1 MVQVRLSHLSMCACV
16 VVLAACEAPPQESA
30 PAAAQEHRAEMLAP
44 VDSDVAAAFSVRES
58 VTVPQDE
65 ALHVAAIA
73 RLMNHPR
80 PDAHYA
86 EQVKLLTSAYLD
98 KYPDSAENRQLAM
111 QCFIQAI
118 LLQPERFSGS
128 DFDRAYEFCDYPQL
142 ASMIGHSRLFK
153 VELKQVDYRCSA
165 EEKQA
170 ALSTVQNIVKTPVQ
184 EGGATD
190 VLAHAYYVAAKYAT
204 PEQRQDFILHY
215 LQHADHPGL
224 AYRLR
229 LLQLAEM
236 APQELLPYVIEE
248 AEYAAAEVDAL
259 LPLVCVLLEDE
270 GIAASLS
277 RHPILGALATA
288 ARLEKL
294 LDTPDADRSALDLLA
309 GQLSQGTAQSLY
321 VCSVLARYYL
331 FIGQPESTIA
341 IYRTLKAQ
349 AAPLTPQ
356 TELLYA
362 EALAATADGALEA
375 EAVYRSL
382 SLAPEP
388 EIALS
393 ALGSLL
399 TMLENQ
405 RRYKEA
411 FDVTDALLRAESNT
425 DKRVLLLFKRA
436 ELAELTGN
444 INEAISLYSMLE
456 NNYGGDLTVALPA
469 CQKLLQLL
477 SMRNFKSET
486 NREKGTYT
494 PSDKWYAWVRGRDF
508 VKRVR
513 QNAESEIHFTE
524 SQKLIFEDICKM
536 VDSLGKDKD
545 VISEERAR
553 AMRDF

>member
-1 MVQVRLSHLSMCACV
+1 MVQVRLSHLSMCGCMVA
-16 VVLAACEAPPQESA
+16 LAACEAPPQEPA
-30 PAAAQEHRAEMLAP
+30 PAAPQEHRVEMRAP
-44 VDSDVAAAFSVRES
+44 VDSDVAATFPVRES

-73 RLMNHPR
+73 RLMKHPR

-98 KYPDSAENRQLAM
+98 KYPDSSENRQLAM

-142 ASMIGHSRLFK
+142 ASMVGHSRLFK
-153 VELKQVDYRCSA
+153 VELMQVDYRCSA

-170 ALSTVQNIVKTPVQ
+170 ALSTVQNIVKTPMQ

-190 VLAHAYYVAAKYAT
+190 VLAHAYYVAAKYAEA
-204 PEQRQDFILHY
+204 EQRRDYIRHY
-215 LQHADHPGL
+215 LQHADRPGL

-229 LLQLAEM
+229 LLQLAEL

-248 AEYAAAEVDAL
+248 AEYAESDVDAL
-259 LPLVCVLLEDE
+259 LPFLRILLEDAS
-270 GIAASLS
+270 AAAQVMQ
-277 RHPILGALATA
+277 HPVLGALATA

-294 LDTPDADRSALDLLA
+294 LDTPDAERTELDFLA
-309 GQLSQGTAQSLY
+309 GQLTHSAAQSLY
-321 VCSVLARYYL
+321 VCSVLARYWL
-331 FIGQPESTIA
+331 FIGQPESAIA
-341 IYRTLKAQ
+341 IYRKLKEQ

-356 TELLYA
+356 SELLYA
-362 EALAATADGALEA
+362 AALAATADGLPEA

-382 SLAPEP
+382 ALAPEP

-399 TMLENQ
+399 SMMENQ

-411 FDVTDALLRAESNT
+411 FDITDALLRLERNT
-425 DKRVLLLFKRA
+425 DKRVALLFKRA

-477 SMRNFKSET
+477 NMRNFKSET
-486 NREKGTYT
+486 NTEKGTYT

-513 QNAESEIHFTE
+513 QNAESEIRFTE
-524 SQKLIFEDICKM
+524 SQKLIFDDICNM
-536 VDSLGKDKD
+536 VDSLGKDKN